1 MKTHMPRLPSYSAP
15 ATPDVTMPDKK
26 LGGEKT
32 PRKKPMAPPKSVD
45 NMPKYDPSTTPTNGA
60 VIAAAVMALPG
71 KPIIG
76 EIGINPKIAY
86 NAVKH
91 TVRATLLVLSARL
104 LDIWAILPACCGN
117 LII

>member
-1 MKTHMPRLPSYSAP
+1 M
-15 ATPDVTMPDKK
+15 K

-45 NMPKYDPSTTPTNGA
+45 NMPKRDPSTTPINGA
-60 VIAAAVMALPG
+60 VIAAAVMAVPG

-91 TVRATLLVLSARL
+91 AVKAMLLVLSARL